1 MFEKILIANRGEVA
15 LRVMRAARELG
26 VKTVAVY
33 STEDAD
39 TYPVRY
45 ADEAVCIGPAQAT
58 KSYLVIPN
66 IIAAAKTTGAQAIHP
81 GYGFLAENAD
91 FARACVENDLVFIGP
106 AADCIAK
113 MGDAA
118 SPPFRAPMA

>member
-1 MFEKILIANRGEVA
+1 MFDKILIANRGEVA

-58 KSYLVIPN
+58 KSYLVMSN
-66 IIAAAKTTGAQAIHP
+66 IIGVAWSRLHP
-81 GYGFLAENAD
+81 LG
-91 FARACVENDLVFIGP
+91 V
-106 AADCIAK
+106 
-113 MGDAA
+113 A
-118 SPPFRAPMA
+118 SPTR